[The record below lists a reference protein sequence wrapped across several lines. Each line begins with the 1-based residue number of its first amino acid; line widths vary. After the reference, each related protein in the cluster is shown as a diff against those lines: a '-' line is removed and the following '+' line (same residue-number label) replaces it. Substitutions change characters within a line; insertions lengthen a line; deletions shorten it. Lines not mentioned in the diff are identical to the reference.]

1 MGVNGKIRIGTI
13 GTGKIVRRFLAG
25 IAKCPLIEYQA
36 VYSRSEEKAKDFQK
50 FCTAWLSFGKTSI
63 SRAINRRPDWGTGLA
78 YNRPLPGKESPK
90 GAKRP
95 PREAPRAASSCLLIY
110 WASYWYWR

>member
-1 MGVNGKIRIGTI
+1 MIGKRQKVLLI
-13 GTGKIVRRFLAG
+13 FLALALVG
-25 IAKCPLIEYQA
+25 CGKEKLDEEPTKISEEEG
-36 VYSRSEEKAKDFQK
+36 EEKAKDFQK